1 MKFTASQ
8 ADLSSAL
15 KTISRAISNGRTHKV
30 LAGTLLTATDDGNL
44 TLTGYDLEL
53 GITTVIT
60 ASVETPGSI
69 VIPHRLLSE
78 ITSRLDGA
86 LSVSVAD
93 GGDRCTIASTSGS
106 YSLSCDAA
114 DDFPD
119 LPTLEAATGAS
130 MALQGV
136 LPAVLPACSTDESKA
151 ILQGVRVACNG
162 AACSLAATDGHRMVM
177 RSVDSDT
184 PAMALTVP
192 ARAMALLREPVT
204 VASDNA
210 HVSFT
215 AGDTTITSRILTG
228 TYPNVTQLVPER
240 FDYIATVDRVAFLR
254 ALERVAVIADSHNSV
269 VKLSDGKLT
278 AETETSSGAES
289 IAFDGELPDIA
300 ANVHYLLDGVK
311 GFTGSQLQ
319 IRANTSTTPVVLAD
333 PDDVVNIYLVM
344 PVQVKS

>member
-30 LAGTLLTATDDGNL
+30 LAGALLTAATDGNL

-53 GITTVIT
+53 GITTTIT

-86 LSVSVAD
+86 LTVATADD
-93 GGDRCTIASTSGS
+93 GYRCTIASTSGS

-119 LPTLEAATGAS
+119 LPTLESVTGAS

-151 ILQGVRVACNG
+151 ILQGVRVDCDG
-162 AACSLAATDGHRMVM
+162 AACSLAATDGHRLVM

-204 VASDNA
+204 VASDDA

-228 TYPNVTQLVPER
+228 RYPDVAQLVPER
-240 FDYIATVDRVAFLR
+240 FDYSATVDRVAFLR
-254 ALERVAVIADSHNSV
+254 ALERIAVIADSHN
-269 VKLSDGKLT
+269 
-278 AETETSSGAES
+278 
-289 IAFDGELPDIA
+289 
-300 ANVHYLLDGVK
+300 
-311 GFTGSQLQ
+311 
-319 IRANTSTTPVVLAD
+319 
-333 PDDVVNIYLVM
+333 
-344 PVQVKS
+344 

>member
-15 KTISRAISNGRTHKV
+15 KTISRAIGNGRTHKV
-30 LAGTLLTATDDGNL
+30 LAGALLTATTDGNL

-60 ASVETPGSI
+60 ASVETPGSV

-86 LSVSVAD
+86 LTVSAD

-114 DDFPD
+114 EDFPD

-151 ILQGVRVACNG
+151 ILQGVRVVCDG

-204 VASDNA
+204 VASDAA
-210 HVSFT
+210 HCSFT

-228 TYPNVTQLVPER
+228 TYPNVAQLIPKR
-240 FDYIATVDRVAFLR
+240 FDYTATVDRVAFLR

-269 VKLSDGKLT
+269 VKLTDGKLT

-300 ANVHYLLDGVK
+300 ANVHYLLDGCK

>member
-15 KTISRAISNGRTHKV
+15 KTISRAVSNGRTHKV
-30 LAGTLLTATDDGNL
+30 LAGALLAATADGNL
-44 TLTGYDLEL
+44 ALTGYDLEL
-53 GITTVIT
+53 GITTTIT

-69 VIPHRLLSE
+69 VVPHRLLSE

-86 LSVSVAD
+86 LTVSVAGD
-93 GGDRCTIASTSGS
+93 GDRCEIASVSGS

-114 DDFPD
+114 ADYPD
-119 LPTLEAATGAS
+119 LPTPEGATGAC

-151 ILQGVRVACNG
+151 ILQGVHVVCDG
-162 AACSLAATDGHRMVM
+162 AVCSLAATDGHRLVM
-177 RSVDSDT
+177 RAVDSTT
-184 PAMALTVP
+184 PSMTLTVP

-204 VASDNA
+204 VASDEA

-228 TYPNVTQLVPER
+228 TYPNVTQLVPET
-240 FDYIATVDRVAFLR
+240 FDHTATVDRVAFMR
-254 ALERVAVIADSHNSV
+254 ALERIAVIADNHNSV
-269 VKLSDGKLT
+269 VKLSSGKLT

-289 IAFDGELPDIA
+289 IDLDGKLPDIA

-311 GFTGSQLQ
+311 GFTSQQLQ
-319 IRANTSTTPVVLAD
+319 IRVNTSTTPVVLAD
-333 PDDVVNIYLVM
+333 PDDFVNIYLVM

>member
-15 KTISRAISNGRTHKV
+15 KTISRAVSNGRTHQV
-30 LAGTLLTATDDGNL
+30 LAGALLTATADGNL
-44 TLTGYDLEL
+44 ALTGYDLEL

-60 ASVETPGSI
+60 ASVEAPGSI

-86 LSVSVAD
+86 LTVSMA
-93 GGDRCTIASTSGS
+93 GNGDRCEIASTSGS

-119 LPTLEAATGAS
+119 LPTLEAATGAC

-151 ILQGVRVACNG
+151 ILQGVHVVCDG
-162 AACSLAATDGHRMVM
+162 AACSLTATDGHRLVM
-177 RSVDSDT
+177 RSVESDT
-184 PAMALTVP
+184 PAIALTVP

-204 VASDNA
+204 VAADA
-210 HVSFT
+210 VHVSFT

-228 TYPNVTQLVPER
+228 TYPNVAQLVPER
-240 FDYIATVDRVAFLR
+240 FDYTATVDRVAFLR
-254 ALERVAVIADSHNSV
+254 ALERVAVIADGHNSV
-269 VKLSDGKLT
+269 VKISDGQLT

-289 IAFDGELPDIA
+289 IAIDGELPDIA

-311 GFTGSQLQ
+311 GFTGQQLQ

-344 PVQVKS
+344 PVQVKQ

>member
-15 KTISRAISNGRTHKV
+15 KTISRAIGNGRTHKV
-30 LAGTLLTATDDGNL
+30 LAGALLTATADGNL

-60 ASVETPGSI
+60 ASVETSGSI

-78 ITSRLDGA
+78 ITSRLDGG
-86 LSVSVAD
+86 LTVSVAD
-93 GGDRCTIASTSGS
+93 GDRCTIASTSGS

-114 DDFPD
+114 EDFPD

-151 ILQGVRVACNG
+151 ILQGVRVVCDG

-204 VASDNA
+204 VASDDV

-228 TYPNVTQLVPER
+228 TYPNVAQLIPKR
-240 FDYIATVDRVAFLR
+240 FDYSATVDRVAFLR

-269 VKLSDGKLT
+269 VKLTDGKLT

-289 IAFDGELPDIA
+289 IAFDGDLPDIA

-319 IRANTSTTPVVLAD
+319 IRASTSTTPVVLAD

>member
-15 KTISRAISNGRTHKV
+15 KTISRAIGNGRTHKV
-30 LAGTLLTATDDGNL
+30 LAGALLTATTDGNL

-60 ASVETPGSI
+60 ASVETPGSV

-86 LSVSVAD
+86 LTVSAD

-114 DDFPD
+114 EDFPD

-151 ILQGVRVACNG
+151 ILRRQGR
-162 AACSLAATDGHRMVM
+162 L
-177 RSVDSDT
+177 
-184 PAMALTVP
+184 
-192 ARAMALLREPVT
+192 
-204 VASDNA
+204 
-210 HVSFT
+210 
-215 AGDTTITSRILTG
+215 
-228 TYPNVTQLVPER
+228 
-240 FDYIATVDRVAFLR
+240 
-254 ALERVAVIADSHNSV
+254 
-269 VKLSDGKLT
+269 
-278 AETETSSGAES
+278 
-289 IAFDGELPDIA
+289 
-300 ANVHYLLDGVK
+300 
-311 GFTGSQLQ
+311 
-319 IRANTSTTPVVLAD
+319 
-333 PDDVVNIYLVM
+333 
-344 PVQVKS
+344 

>member
-1 MKFTASQ
+1 
-8 ADLSSAL
+8 
-15 KTISRAISNGRTHKV
+15 
-30 LAGTLLTATDDGNL
+30 
-44 TLTGYDLEL
+44 
-53 GITTVIT
+53 
-60 ASVETPGSI
+60 
-69 VIPHRLLSE
+69 
-78 ITSRLDGA
+78 
-86 LSVSVAD
+86 
-93 GGDRCTIASTSGS
+93 
-106 YSLSCDAA
+106 
-114 DDFPD
+114 
-119 LPTLEAATGAS
+119 
-130 MALQGV
+130 
-136 LPAVLPACSTDESKA
+136 
-151 ILQGVRVACNG
+151 
-162 AACSLAATDGHRMVM
+162 MVM

-204 VASDNA
+204 VASDAA
-210 HVSFT
+210 HCSFT

-228 TYPNVTQLVPER
+228 TYPNVAQLIPKR
-240 FDYIATVDRVAFLR
+240 FDYTATVDRVAFLR

-269 VKLSDGKLT
+269 VKLTDGKLT

-300 ANVHYLLDGVK
+300 ANVHYLLDGCK

>member
-15 KTISRAISNGRTHKV
+15 KTISRAIGNGRTHKV
-30 LAGTLLTATDDGNL
+30 LAGALLTATTDGNL

-60 ASVETPGSI
+60 ASVETPGSV

-86 LSVSVAD
+86 LTVSAD

-114 DDFPD
+114 EDFPD

-151 ILQGVRVACNG
+151 ILQGVRVVCDG

-204 VASDNA
+204 VASDAA
-210 HVSFT
+210 HCSFT

-228 TYPNVTQLVPER
+228 TYPNVAQLIPKR
-240 FDYIATVDRVAFLR
+240 FDYTATVDRVAFLR

-269 VKLSDGKLT
+269 VKLTDGKLT

-300 ANVHYLLDGVK
+300 ANVHYLLDGCK

-344 PVQVKS
+344 PVQVES